1 MGFQKTVFSVNF
13 LSKLGVTAEKLLI
26 GDSDAPGLATI
37 LTNPQ
42 FGAKIGPSVPENT
55 LVFRALVQFI
65 ASVCTQAL
73 CPTNYLNCRSVLF
86 SEISLLLAIVS
97 KADTSLTSNM
107 ASIFEILRLWLLA
120 NPSVT
125 TLNSSASSVVFNL
138 NNNCTDLMEEVITP
152 PTDSPNTSNRTINKL
167 RACLGA
173 ARARRFASWLSVQ
186 YPSDY
191 RNGLAACLGGGNP
204 AQAGASPDIAADF
217 SLGGRD
223 ILEKTPQKSPLML
236 WGTESRS
243 GFPGDQFLAVLRTPG
258 PWDKDARQ
266 DSSDRTPQDWSFES
280 SFMLPIQEP
289 DVTRVSGGNL
299 LKVRGD
305 MEETTQVIEFG
316 PETQKEISQSLSI
329 LRPFNSTNYGL
340 QPKRGA
346 RLESPLQNLPKSGL
360 KSLVTPARPTNGDS
374 TSADTMSIA
383 KLAQKSAFGRR
394 ISKGAA
400 FTPNRSGP
408 DKENTNIWN
417 TGPKLAGRAP
427 FQPT

>member
-1 MGFQKTVFSVNF
+1 MTE
-13 LSKLGVTAEKLLI
+13 EKLLI
-26 GDSDAPGLATI
+26 GDTDAPGLVTI

-55 LVFRALVQFI
+55 LVLRALVQFI
-65 ASVCTQAL
+65 ASVCSQAL
-73 CPTNYLNCRSVLF
+73 CPTNYLNCRSVLL
-86 SEISLLLAIVS
+86 SEISLLVAIIS
-97 KADTSLTSNM
+97 QAETSLTSNM

-125 TLNSSASSVVFNL
+125 SL
-138 NNNCTDLMEEVITP
+138 NNNIGSVAFSLSNHRTDTIEDVISQP
-152 PTDSPNTSNRTINKL
+152 ANSPNTSNRTINKL
-167 RACLGA
+167 RSCLGE
-173 ARARRFASWLSVQ
+173 ARSRRFASWLSVQ
-186 YPSDY
+186 YTSDY
-191 RNGLAACLGGGNP
+191 RNGLAACLLGGGNP
-204 AQAGASPDIAADF
+204 ARAGASPDRAAEKSD
-217 SLGGRD
+217 GGRD

-243 GFPGDQFLAVLRTPG
+243 GFAGDQFLAVLRTPG

-266 DSSDRTPQDWSFES
+266 DSSNKTPQDWSFES

-289 DVTRVSGGNL
+289 QVTRVSGGNL

-305 MEETTQVIEFG
+305 MEETTKVLEFE
-316 PETQKEISQSLSI
+316 PETEKEKSQHLSV
-329 LRPFNSTNYGL
+329 LRPIKSTNYGL
-340 QPKRGA
+340 KPQRGA
-346 RLESPLQNLPKSGL
+346 RIESPLQNLPKSGF

-383 KLAQKSAFGRR
+383 KLAQKSAFGRK